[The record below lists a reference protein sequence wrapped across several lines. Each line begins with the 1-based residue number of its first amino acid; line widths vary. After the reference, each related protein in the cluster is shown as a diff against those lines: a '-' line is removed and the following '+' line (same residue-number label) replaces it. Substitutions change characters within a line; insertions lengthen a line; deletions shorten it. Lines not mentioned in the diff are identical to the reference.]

1 MDGARKIFKEHGAC
15 KDYINIKG
23 EGLHM
28 GFYRTPAESSEY
40 YLPKEEYLTA
50 IHYALRYPYLL
61 AELNTVANADTS
73 QAIQYDKP
81 RVKSSGAYDPV
92 SSTAIKRDEIREKI
106 EKIEKAL
113 DFATKDDAEKKYL
126 IMGVCHGANYWQL
139 DRAGIPC
146 GKARY
151 YKIRRVFYY
160 TLSKLI

>member
-1 MDGARKIFKEHGAC
+1 
-15 KDYINIKG
+15 
-23 EGLHM
+23 M

-50 IHYALRYPYLL
+50 IHYALRYPYLK
-61 AELNTVANADTS
+61 AELDTVASADTS

-81 RVKSSGAYDPV
+81 RVKSSGTYDPT

-106 EKIEKAL
+106 EKIERAL
-113 DFATKDDAEKKYL
+113 DLATADETEKKYL
-126 IMGVCHGANYWQL
+126 LMGVCHGATYWAL
-139 DRAGIPC
+139 DRVGIPC

-160 TLSKLI
+160 MLSKLI